1 MSRDDWEV
9 EEGQEVVRRTI
20 VGGRPLDR
28 RRRKVKIPIGIE
40 KLLCRA
46 AQDPTLRERL
56 KTDRGAALDQWTD
69 ELSSGERAILLAV
82 PYEALVTMIAN
93 IDIEKHGRRRFF
105 RGVAA
110 ASLAATTALGT
121 VSCSESAQPAGIDP
135 GDWLGNQEVVADQI
149 PASDAVRG
157 IQPDEVDA
165 QMNFDL
171 GSQSDDPDWGLETV
185 DVIDLVEP
193 VDVGAWADETSTPDL
208 PVPPADV
215 VEVDDALDGGIWAE
229 DAKDAD
235 VVDVDEMAG
244 GGIWPDTTD

>member
-46 AQDPTLRERL
+46 AGDPALRDRL
-56 KTDRGAALDQWTD
+56 VNDREAALAAFRDD
-69 ELSSGERAILLAV
+69 LSPGEIAILTTV
-82 PYEALVTMIAN
+82 PAEALLTMIAN
-93 IDIEKHGRRRFF
+93 IDLKQHGRRRFF

-121 VSCSESAQPAGIDP
+121 ISCSESAQPAGIDP
-135 GDWLGNQEVVADQI
+135 GDWLGNQDVIVDQI
-149 PASDAVRG
+149 PASDSVRG

-171 GSQSDDPDWGLETV
+171 GSQSDEPESYLE
-185 DVIDLVEP
+185 DVQEIDVLEP
-193 VDVGAWADETSTPDL
+193 IDVGAWADETSTPDQTS
-208 PVPPADV
+208 PPPDV

-229 DAKDAD
+229 DTKDAD
-235 VVDVDEMAG
+235 VIDVDEMAG
-244 GGIWPDTTD
+244 GGIWPDPTD